1 MKLRI
6 KKLEKKK
13 AKSMSEVVAARP
25 LNDSKRRAA
34 PAHSIE
40 TEKPREPWW
49 LPLRIKRNAAAEKK
63 KAERGKGERE
73 GKGNAKT
80 N

>member
-6 KKLEKKK
+6 KRLEKKK
-13 AKSMSEVVAARP
+13 AKSKSEVVSARR
-25 LNDSKRRAA
+25 LTDSKRRAA

-40 TEKPREPWW
+40 GERPREPWW
-49 LPLRIKRNAAAEKK
+49 LPLRIKRKAAAEKK
-63 KAERGKGERE
+63 KAERGE
-73 GKGNAKT
+73 GKQKGKGSTET